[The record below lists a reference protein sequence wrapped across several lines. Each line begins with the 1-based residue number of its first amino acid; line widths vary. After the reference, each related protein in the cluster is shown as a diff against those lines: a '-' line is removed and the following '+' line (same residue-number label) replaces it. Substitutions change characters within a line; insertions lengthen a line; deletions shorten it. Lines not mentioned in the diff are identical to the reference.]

1 MNRQEHCQA
10 TRLLLGLT
18 PHPGLH
24 GFMDEYSKEL
34 GRGHR
39 LFHHDLGTIESIRRI
54 YGDEGALEAI
64 FHIACDMGLVTT
76 EDIKWGRLIR
86 R

>member
-1 MNRQEHCQA
+1 MNSREHVQA
-10 TRLLLGLT
+10 TRLLLGLK

-24 GFMDEYSKEL
+24 AFMDEYSREL

-39 LFHHDLGTIESIRRI
+39 LLRHNLETIEYARKI
-54 YGDEGALEAI
+54 YGYEGALEAT

-76 EDIKWGRLIR
+76 EDIRWARGKK
-86 R
+86 